1 VVGGHLLPR
10 DVGISRAFNSRA
22 MALADSTPAFRSFRI
37 VEASALARRSAARV
51 CALPIL
57 ILPFVIRPTRASTLA
72 TVVRCHFPPRVV
84 GTLLRFNSFAS
95 ARWEMKP
102 VAISVRMVGSKASA
116 WAAGRLFAEALLRDA
131 ISSPTRSIEPSWP
144 GFATATDVKSVSRSL
159 RAAGHVA
166 TYSSVSSE
174 IKRPFLRLTPPP
186 LRGDFSFN
194 RLVCLYLFCPLP
206 LPPLSVPMS
215 ECIATDLVDA
225 MRTSD
230 LDITLFALGGCAT
243 QAQSEYERMGK
254 AAAKAEANDQACL
267 WQLAASAEY
276 QEVGL
281 LLPPFDGTLPL
292 HRAAEQ

>member
-1 VVGGHLLPR
+1 MLPR

-174 IKRPFLRLTPPP
+174 IKRPFLRLTPPAVARGFFFQP
-186 LRGDFSFN
+186 LS
-194 RLVCLYLFCPLP
+194 LSLP
-206 LPPLSVPMS
+206 L
-215 ECIATDLVDA
+215 
-225 MRTSD
+225 
-230 LDITLFALGGCAT
+230 
-243 QAQSEYERMGK
+243 
-254 AAAKAEANDQACL
+254 
-267 WQLAASAEY
+267 
-276 QEVGL
+276 
-281 LLPPFDGTLPL
+281 LPL
-292 HRAAEQ
+292 ATSASFGTNVQMHCDRFSGRHENVGFGHYAICSGWLRHTSAVGIRAQWGRRPQRPKRMIKHASGSWRPARNIKKSVYSYRPSTARSPPSSCGTINP

>member
-1 VVGGHLLPR
+1 
-10 DVGISRAFNSRA
+10 
-22 MALADSTPAFRSFRI
+22 
-37 VEASALARRSAARV
+37 
-51 CALPIL
+51 
-57 ILPFVIRPTRASTLA
+57 
-72 TVVRCHFPPRVV
+72 
-84 GTLLRFNSFAS
+84 
-95 ARWEMKP
+95 
-102 VAISVRMVGSKASA
+102 MVGSKASA

-186 LRGDFSFN
+186 PLRGDFSFN

-215 ECIATDLVDA
+215 KCIATDLVDA

-243 QAQSEYERMGK
+243 QAQSEYERNGEGGRK
-254 AAAKAEANDQACL
+254 GRSE
-267 WQLAASAEY
+267 
-276 QEVGL
+276 
-281 LLPPFDGTLPL
+281 
-292 HRAAEQ
+292 